1 MRKIVLGTALA
12 MGVAT
17 AAMAQDGPVEGVIQ
31 AQIDAFLKGDVTT
44 AFDYASPAIKRVFGS
59 PERFGAMV
67 ETGYPM
73 VYRPTEVEFLESREF
88 GGGIL
93 QLVMMRDEAGVPW
106 VLEYQMI
113 EGAEGWVIDGVRVM
127 RVPEV
132 AA

>member
-1 MRKIVLGTALA
+1 MRNIIAGAALA
-12 MGVAT
+12 LGLATT
-17 AAMAQDGPVEGVIQ
+17 AAAQDGPIEGTIQ
-31 AQIDAFLKGDVTT
+31 AQIDAFLADDMTA

-73 VYRPTEVEFLESREF
+73 VYRPSEVRYLDARDF
-88 GGGIL
+88 GEGVL
-93 QLVMMRDEAGVPW
+93 QRVMMRDADGVPW

-113 EGAEGWVIDGVRVM
+113 EGAEGWVINGVQVM
-127 RVPEV
+127 RMPEV